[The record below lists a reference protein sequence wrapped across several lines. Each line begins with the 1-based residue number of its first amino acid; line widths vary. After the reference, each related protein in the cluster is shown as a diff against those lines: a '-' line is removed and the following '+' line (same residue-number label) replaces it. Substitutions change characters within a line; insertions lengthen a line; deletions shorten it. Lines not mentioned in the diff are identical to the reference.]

1 MGWEKAEGELVE
13 EGDVLA
19 RVETD
24 KASMEMEAPHTG
36 YIARIVVPEGTRD
49 IPLGKVG
56 GAVGVISGKVV
67 EVVGRGIVFQL
78 SQTALYYGRL
88 CCVCLIACVVQSCV
102 CCVSALVFMGPY
114 LHSTLNSPPLP
125 SPHFPSLQGCLY
137 VCLYM
142 SVLEWGSLHK
152 RPAVGHLFLASTQS
166 CGTFHVG
173 SVFVLSLL
181 YINTRCVL
189 TQFI

>member
-1 MGWEKAEGELVE
+1 MVVCLKLVSPLLPSALPPHKVVTLPALSPTMEVGSLVGWEKVEGELVE

-36 YIARIVVPEGTRD
+36 YVAKIVVPEGTRD

-56 GAVGVISGKVV
+56 GAVGVVSVKVV

-78 SQTALYYGRL
+78 SQTVLYYGRL

-102 CCVSALVFMGPY
+102 YCVSALVFMGLTPHEV
-114 LHSTLNSPPLP
+114 HSD
-125 SPHFPSLQGCLY
+125 
-137 VCLYM
+137 
-142 SVLEWGSLHK
+142 
-152 RPAVGHLFLASTQS
+152 
-166 CGTFHVG
+166 
-173 SVFVLSLL
+173 
-181 YINTRCVL
+181 
-189 TQFI
+189 

>member
-1 MGWEKAEGELVE
+1 MVCLKLVSPPLPSALPPHKVVTLPTLSPTMEVGSLVGWEKAEGELVE

-36 YIARIVVPEGTRD
+36 YVAKIVVPEGTRD

-56 GAVGVISGKVV
+56 GAVGVVSGKVV

-78 SQTALYYGRL
+78 SQTALYYSQPVLYYSRL

-102 CCVSALVFMGPY
+102 CCVSALVFMGRTPHEV
-114 LHSTLNSPPLP
+114 HSD
-125 SPHFPSLQGCLY
+125 
-137 VCLYM
+137 
-142 SVLEWGSLHK
+142 
-152 RPAVGHLFLASTQS
+152 
-166 CGTFHVG
+166 
-173 SVFVLSLL
+173 
-181 YINTRCVL
+181 
-189 TQFI
+189 

>member
-1 MGWEKAEGELVE
+1 MVVCLKLVSPPLPSALPPHKVVTLPALSPTMEVGSLMGWELVE

-36 YIARIVVPEGTRD
+36 YIAKIVVPEGTRD

-56 GAVGVISGKVV
+56 GAVGVVSGKVV

-78 SQTALYYGRL
+78 SQPVLCYGRL

-102 CCVSALVFMGPY
+102 CCVSALVFMGLTPY
-114 LHSTLNSPPLP
+114 EVHSD
-125 SPHFPSLQGCLY
+125 
-137 VCLYM
+137 
-142 SVLEWGSLHK
+142 
-152 RPAVGHLFLASTQS
+152 
-166 CGTFHVG
+166 
-173 SVFVLSLL
+173 
-181 YINTRCVL
+181 
-189 TQFI
+189 